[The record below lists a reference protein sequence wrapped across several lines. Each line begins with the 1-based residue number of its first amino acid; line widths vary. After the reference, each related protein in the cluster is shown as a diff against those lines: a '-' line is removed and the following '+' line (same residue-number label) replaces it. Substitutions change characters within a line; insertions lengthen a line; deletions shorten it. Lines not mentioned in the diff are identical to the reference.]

1 MKSEVSYMWQLPV
14 VMARAGYRKST
25 DLIEPLADRG
35 IMLSRSQ
42 VYRLTRDPERISLQL
57 LAALCDIFDVGV
69 DDMVT
74 VSSTRIRATRKQR
87 VNGEEPP
94 LAESY
99 RPIRARIVPDP
110 DDE

>member
-1 MKSEVSYMWQLPV
+1 MKTDVTYTWQLPV
-14 VMARAGYRKST
+14 VMARAGYRTST

-42 VYRLTRDPERISLQL
+42 IYRLTRDPERVSLQL
-57 LAALCDIFDVGV
+57 LAALCDIFNIG
-69 DDMVT
+69 MNELIT
-74 VSSTRIRATRKQR
+74 VESQRIRATKRR
-87 VNGEEPP
+87 TVNDDAPP
-94 LAESY
+94 LLETY

>member
-1 MKSEVSYMWQLPV
+1 MKIDITYRWELPV
-14 VMARAGYRKST
+14 VMARAGYRTST

-57 LAALCDIFDVGV
+57 LAALCDIFDIG
-69 DDMVT
+69 MSELIT
-74 VSSTRIRATRKQR
+74 VESERIHATKKRI
-87 VNGEEPP
+87 VNDEAPP
-94 LAESY
+94 LLESY
-99 RPIRARIVPDP
+99 RPIRARIVRDP